1 MKKVVIIGGGPAGAA
16 SAMFLKQQGI
26 ESTIIERAKFP
37 RFHTGEAMTGECGRK
52 VRELG
57 LEGEMIRRG
66 FPVKTGAAVLGT
78 RGYQWWL
85 PIAGRDKDWNLIPRN
100 TWQVRRDEFDKM
112 LLDAA
117 VERGADLIE
126 GTAARP
132 IVDDD
137 GSVRGVTVR
146 DASGKLFDID
156 SELVLDCSGMAT
168 FLANAGVTGP
178 KYTGN
183 FDKQIAIFSQVAGT
197 VRDEKGP
204 NDTLIFFKT
213 KHHWAWFI
221 PLSDEVVSI
230 GVVCPSAYFKG
241 KRESKGEFLMRELRE
256 LNPALTHYV
265 PDTTLVDETRA
276 CANFS
281 YQVRRFTGKGFV
293 CVGDAHRFVDPLFA
307 YGLCISFEEASRVA
321 VAAKHYL
328 EGKGRDEPDPFFEY
342 RVTAE
347 RAIDVAEDML
357 DAFWEH
363 PIPFAMLVR
372 SHEGEMIDLFAGR
385 FWERQPNGPMQ
396 RFRRWLNRDRTYGP
410 DGDFEVPIGSR
421 YHPERA
427 NIWVE
432 EPQIGLDMMSEMS
445 TE

>member
-1 MKKVVIIGGGPAGAA
+1 MKTKVVIIGGGPAGAA

-37 RFHTGEAMTGECGRK
+37 RFHTGEAMTGECGRN
-52 VRELG
+52 VRALG
-57 LEGEMIRRG
+57 LETEMIRRG
-66 FPVKTGAAVLGT
+66 FPVKTGAAVFGA

-85 PIAGRDKDWNLIPRN
+85 PIAGRDEDWNLVPRS

-112 LLDAA
+112 MLDAA
-117 VERGADLIE
+117 VERGTDLIE
-126 GTAARP
+126 GMATQP
-132 IVDDD
+132 IVGDD

-146 DASGKLFDID
+146 DAAGKQFDIE

-183 FDKQIAIFSQVAGT
+183 FDKQIAIFSQVTGA

-204 NDTLIFFKT
+204 NDTLIFFKS
-213 KHHWAWFI
+213 KHHWAWSI
-221 PLSDEVVSI
+221 PLSDEIVSI
-230 GVVCPSAYFKG
+230 GVVCPSAYFKE
-241 KRESKGEFLMRELRE
+241 KRETKSQFLERELRE
-256 LNPALTHYV
+256 LNPGLAQHV
-265 PDTTLVDETRA
+265 PDRTFVDEVRA

-281 YQVRRFTGKGFV
+281 YQVRRFSGKGFV

-307 YGLCISFEEASRVA
+307 FGLSISLDEASRVA
-321 VAAKHYL
+321 VVAKDYL
-328 EGKGRDEPDPFFEY
+328 AGKGRDEADPFAEY
-342 RVTAE
+342 RRTVE
-347 RAIDVAEDML
+347 QAIDVGEDML

-363 PIPFAMLVR
+363 PIMFAMYVR
-372 SHEGEMIDLFAGR
+372 SHQGEMIDLFAGR
-385 FWERQPNGPMQ
+385 FWQRQPSLPTE
-396 RFRRWLNRDRTYGP
+396 RFRRMLNRERSYAPND
-410 DGDFEVPIGSR
+410 DFDTPIGSR

-427 NIWVE
+427 NIWFAE
-432 EPQIGLDMMSEMS
+432 ELNDAMADLP